1 MIDEKILKT
10 GERAVFA
17 LRQLYRSHGYL
28 PYKMSKFEEL
38 EYYIRNKDF
47 LISDRFI
54 TFNDLSGKLLALK
67 PDVTLSI
74 VKSREPSPGCKQK
87 VYYNE
92 SIYRADRDRSR
103 FCEMVQ
109 TGLEC
114 IGTIDLYDLYE
125 TVTLAAESLAMIS
138 RDFILQIS
146 HLGILSAALDR
157 MGADDA
163 FRRAAT
169 GCIAEKNTHDL
180 ARLCREAG
188 MDAEVLT
195 GLVGAC
201 GPRDRVLGQLEDLC
215 PCEALEE
222 LKALSAMLD
231 GTPYRDRIIF
241 DFSVVGDMNYYNG
254 ILFGGYISG
263 ISDRLLSG
271 GQYDRLMEK
280 LGRTGGAVG
289 FALYLDLLEQ
299 LAQDGDA
306 CDVDVLLLYDDPAAA
321 AAKVAELT
329 GQGRTVSAQRAVPER
344 LRCRELV
351 DMRKEGAVC

>member
-1 MIDEKILKT
+1 MIDENILKS

-17 LRQLYRSHGYL
+17 LRQLYRSYGYL

-74 VKSREPSPGCKQK
+74 VKSRAPSSGTTQK

-92 SIYRADRDRSR
+92 SIYRADRSTRR
-103 FCEMVQ
+103 FSEMMQ

-114 IGTIDLYDLYE
+114 IGDIDLYDIYE
-125 TVTLAAESLAMIS
+125 AVALAAQSLALIS
-138 RDFILQIS
+138 EEFVLQIS

-157 MGADDA
+157 IGADES
-163 FRRAAT
+163 FRRAAIA
-169 GCIAEKNTHDL
+169 CISEKNAHDL
-180 ARLCREAG
+180 ARICTENGAAP
-188 MDAEVLT
+188 DALT
-195 GLVGAC
+195 GFIGAY
-201 GPRDRVLGQLEDLC
+201 GDRASVIAQLEAIC
-215 PCEALEE
+215 PCDALEE
-222 LKALSAMLD
+222 LKALSSLLD
-231 GTPYRDRIIF
+231 NAPYGDRILF

-254 ILFGGYISG
+254 IIMGGYISG

-271 GQYDRLMEK
+271 GQYDKLMAK
-280 LGRTGGAVG
+280 LGRTGGAIG

-299 LAQDGDA
+299 LPQNAA
-306 CDVDVLLLYDDPAAA
+306 AYDVDVLILYDDPTAVPARVAALIA
-321 AAKVAELT
+321 AGK
-329 GQGRTVSAQRAVPER
+329 TVTAQRAVPDR
-344 LRCRELV
+344 LRYRQLL
-351 DMRKEGAVC
+351 DLRKEAGVC

>member
-1 MIDEKILKT
+1 MIDESILKT
-10 GERAVFA
+10 EERAVFA

-74 VKSREPSPGCKQK
+74 VKSRAPSPGCTQK

-92 SIYRADRDRSR
+92 SIYRADRGTRL
-103 FCEMVQ
+103 FCEMTQ

-114 IGTIDLYDLYE
+114 IGEIGLYE
-125 TVTLAAESLAMIS
+125 LYEAITLAAQSLALIHG
-138 RDFILQIS
+138 DFVLQIS
-146 HLGILSAALDR
+146 HLGILSAALDA
-157 MGADDA
+157 MNADES
-163 FRRAAT
+163 FRRAAIA
-169 GCIAEKNTHDL
+169 CIAEKNAHDL
-180 ARLCREAG
+180 ARLCEERGA
-188 MDAEVLT
+188 DPAALT
-195 GLVGAC
+195 GFITAYG
-201 GPRDRVLGQLEDLC
+201 DRAAVLEKLEALC
-215 PCEALEE
+215 PCPALEE

-231 GTPYRDRIIF
+231 GTPHSGQIIF

-254 ILFGGYISG
+254 ILLGGYISG

-271 GQYDRLMEK
+271 GQYDKLMEK
-280 LGRTGGAVG
+280 LGRSGGAIG

-299 LAQDGDA
+299 LPEPRGGY
-306 CDVDVLLLYDDPAAA
+306 DVDVLLLYDDPAA
-321 AAKVAELT
+321 VPGRMAELT
-329 GQGRTVSAQRAVPER
+329 AAGKTAAAQRAVPDR
-344 LRCRELV
+344 LRYREIL
-351 DMRKEGAVC
+351 DLRKEAGVC

>member
-1 MIDEKILKT
+1 MIDEMILKT

-54 TFNDLSGKLLALK
+54 TFNDLGGKLMALK

-74 VKSREPSPGCKQK
+74 VKSREPSPGCTQK

-92 SIYRADRDRSR
+92 SIYRADRDKSR
-103 FCEMVQ
+103 FCEMLQ

-114 IGTIDLYDLYE
+114 IGSIDLYDIYE
-125 TVTLAAESLAMIS
+125 AVTLAAQSLALIS
-138 RDFILQIS
+138 EDFILQIS

-157 MGADDA
+157 LGADDA

-169 GCIAEKNTHDL
+169 GYISEKNAHDL
-180 ARLCREAG
+180 ARLCQEQGFAA
-188 MDAEVLT
+188 DALT
-195 GLVGAC
+195 GFIGAY
-201 GPRDRVLGQLEDLC
+201 GDRSAVLAQLEAIC
-215 PCEALEE
+215 PCAALEE
-222 LKALSAMLD
+222 LKALSTLLD
-231 GTPYRDRIIF
+231 STPHSERILF

-254 ILFGGYISG
+254 ILMGGYISG

-271 GQYDRLMEK
+271 GQYDKLMEK
-280 LGRTGGAVG
+280 LGRTGGAIG

-299 LAQDGDA
+299 LPESGAGY
-306 CDVDVLLLYDDPAAA
+306 DVDVLLLYDDPTAVPA
-321 AAKVAELT
+321 
-329 GQGRTVSAQRAVPER
+329 TVSRLTAVGKTVTAQWAVPAR
-344 LRCRELV
+344 LRYRTLM
-351 DMRKEGAVC
+351 DLRKEAVKC

>member
-1 MIDEKILKT
+1 MIDESILKT

-54 TFNDLSGKLLALK
+54 TFNDLGGKLLALK

-74 VKSREPSPGCKQK
+74 VKSRAPSPGCKQK

-92 SIYRADRDRSR
+92 NIYRADQGRSR
-103 FCEMVQ
+103 FCEMMQ

-114 IGTIDLYDLYE
+114 IGSIDLYDIYE
-125 TVTLAAESLAMIS
+125 AVTLAAQSLALIS
-138 RDFILQIS
+138 GDFVLQIS

-157 MGADDA
+157 MGADEA

-169 GCIAEKNTHDL
+169 GYIAEKNAHDL
-180 ARLCREAG
+180 ARLCEEQGA
-188 MDAEVLT
+188 DPAALT
-195 GLVGAC
+195 GFIQAYG
-201 GPRDRVLGQLEDLC
+201 DRAAVIARLEALC
-215 PCEALEE
+215 PCPALEE
-222 LKALSAMLD
+222 LKALSALLD
-231 GTPYRDRIIF
+231 ASPLAERIIF

-254 ILFGGYISG
+254 IIMGGYISG
-263 ISDRLLSG
+263 VSDRLLSG
-271 GQYDRLMEK
+271 GQYDKLMEK
-280 LGRTGGAVG
+280 LSRTGGAIG

-299 LAQDGDA
+299 LPQQGTAY
-306 CDVDVLLLYDDPAAA
+306 DVDVLLLYDDPTPVPAAVAQLTA
-321 AAKVAELT
+321 AGK
-329 GQGRTVSAQRAVPER
+329 TVSAQRQKPQG
-344 LRCRELV
+344 LRYRELM
-351 DMRKEGAVC
+351 DLRKEAGVC

>member
-54 TFNDLSGKLLALK
+54 SFNDLGGKLLALK

-92 SIYRADRDRSR
+92 SIYRADRDKSR
-103 FCEMVQ
+103 FCEMMQ

-114 IGTIDLYDLYE
+114 IGSIDLYDIYE
-125 TVTLAAESLAMIS
+125 AVTLAAQSLALIS
-138 RDFILQIS
+138 EDFILQIS
-146 HLGILSAALDR
+146 HLGILSAALDA
-157 MGADDA
+157 MGADES

-169 GCIAEKNTHDL
+169 ACISEKNAHDL
-180 ARLCREAG
+180 ARICREQGA
-188 MDAEVLT
+188 DPATLT
-195 GLVGAC
+195 GFIDAYG
-201 GPRDRVLGQLEDLC
+201 DRAKVITKLDALC
-215 PCEALEE
+215 PCDALEE
-222 LKALSAMLD
+222 LKALSTLLD
-231 GTPYRDRIIF
+231 SSPYADRIIF

-254 ILFGGYISG
+254 VLLGGYISG

-271 GQYDRLMEK
+271 GQYDKLMEK
-280 LGRTGGAVG
+280 LGRTGGAIG

-299 LAQDGDA
+299 LPEPKAGY
-306 CDVDVLLLYDDPAAA
+306 DVDVLLLYDDPADAA
-321 AAKVAELT
+321 REVAKLTAAGK
-329 GQGRTVSAQRAVPER
+329 TVSAQREENDR
-344 LRCRELV
+344 IRCRERL
-351 DMRKEGAVC
+351 DLRKEAQAC